1 MSIDYINTDSFPNRM
16 IIEQVTKRDHV
27 ARDCASIMIYEKI
40 DDMFVC
46 IERFIDG
53 EWNYE
58 RSIGGGTWINGDP
71 NVFDIIIHGVRT
83 DW

>member
-1 MSIDYINTDSFPNRM
+1 MGIDYINVDSFPDGEVV
-16 IIEQVTKRDHV
+16 EQITKDVRNSFGG
-27 ARDCASIMIYEKI
+27 ASIMIYQKI

-53 EWNYE
+53 EWTYE
-58 RSIGGGTWINGDP
+58 RSVGGGTWINGDP
-71 NVFDIIIHGVRT
+71 NVFDIVTHGVRT